1 MSSDLVGYTDRSM
14 WRRFGP
20 LALSA
25 CLLAGCSNPPTKEHD
40 QAVAALAAA
49 RTAEAAA
56 YAPDELQAAEV
67 GTSVK
72 RLLPT
77 RVGQRDYRQ
86 ALSDAIDARDRAF
99 EAARQAATQKAAA
112 RSQLQQAIA
121 DLDTALKAATAR
133 LAPGSGAHLA
143 APSAE
148 RLRNAVRDATP
159 ALQEARAA
167 FDQEKFRDG
176 LGRLQPIADELRKAS
191 APVETGRRG
200 RGGHSERLIRPAPVG
215 AAVRAA

>member
-1 MSSDLVGYTDRSM
+1 MSSDLVGCTDRSM

-56 YAPDELQAAEV
+56 YAPDELQAAEAALGKYADAV
-67 GTSVK
+67 AQG
-72 RLLPT
+72 
-77 RVGQRDYRQ
+77 DYRQ

-133 LAPGSGAHLA
+133 LAPGSGAHLT

-200 RGGHSERLIRPAPVG
+200 RGGHSEP
-215 AAVRAA
+215 